1 MKIHKTTALILGLAG
16 MVSVQKMSAQSYF
29 KVVGYS
35 ANWTSAPTATQYSH
49 LTHINYAFLTPNT
62 DGSLQ
67 AVPNLSQMQG
77 IVSSGHAKGVKV
89 LISCQA
95 TAANWGALAFSSSAV
110 TAFVNNM
117 VNFCYQYN
125 LDGVDIDWE
134 FPNPAPSTSA
144 TDYANLMSKLGTAM
158 HNNGKLCTAAVASWG
173 SAASGVLPSVFNS
186 VDWLNIMDYDN
197 NNGVGQSTY
206 ASVTTAINYWEG
218 QGLPA
223 SKIVMGVPFYGD
235 PNGQYTYTQLLS
247 LGASP
252 YSDSWNGY
260 GYNGIPT
267 IQSKTLLCLQ
277 DNIGGMMIWT
287 IGGDATGGNSLLSAM
302 YSTIVPTG
310 RTISLQAQ
318 DNNKWVTSNNG
329 TAPLIASA
337 PTPQGWEEFT
347 LVDESS
353 TYGYGYVAL
362 QAQANSKYVTAANA
376 GASPLI
382 ATAPTASTWEAF
394 FWNPAGSTAV
404 QLRSYINGK
413 WVCADNAGAS
423 PLIAN
428 RTTPGGWE
436 TFNLK
441 LW

>member
-1 MKIHKTTALILGLAG
+1 
-16 MVSVQKMSAQSYF
+16 
-29 KVVGYS
+29 
-35 ANWTSAPTATQYSH
+35 
-49 LTHINYAFLTPNT
+49 
-62 DGSLQ
+62 
-67 AVPNLSQMQG
+67 
-77 IVSSGHAKGVKV
+77 
-89 LISCQA
+89 
-95 TAANWGALAFSSSAV
+95 
-110 TAFVNNM
+110 
-117 VNFCYQYN
+117 
-125 LDGVDIDWE
+125 
-134 FPNPAPSTSA
+134 
-144 TDYANLMSKLGTAM
+144 
-158 HNNGKLCTAAVASWG
+158 
-173 SAASGVLPSVFNS
+173 
-186 VDWLNIMDYDN
+186 
-197 NNGVGQSTY
+197 
-206 ASVTTAINYWEG
+206 
-218 QGLPA
+218 
-223 SKIVMGVPFYGD
+223 MGVPFYGD